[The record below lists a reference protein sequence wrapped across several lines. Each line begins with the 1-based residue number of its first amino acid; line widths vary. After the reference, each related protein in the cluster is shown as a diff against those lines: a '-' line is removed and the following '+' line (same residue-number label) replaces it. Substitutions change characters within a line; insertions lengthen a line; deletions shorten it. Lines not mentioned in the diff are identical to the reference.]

1 VFILLKLISAGGL
14 DYFKG
19 RLFKQYIASRK
30 RLPFFILIYRIK
42 IRMVAYFVGKW
53 CTLPLVAE
61 CWWQKA
67 KGSIIK
73 YSFLF
78 GLILEKLDI
87 KEKGEILNGNYHY
100 NFALGIFLLSLICL
114 LNLINVIAYLIVS
127 SLFNINNVESKY
139 PKFKNIIKYFHNTS
153 LYFVIFEGIICLL
166 FLLAIVIFSLLE
178 IYLR

>member
-1 VFILLKLISAGGL
+1 MFFLLKKISAVGL
-14 DYFKG
+14 GYFKS
-19 RLFKQYIASRK
+19 RLFKLKQYIAS
-30 RLPFFILIYRIK
+30 LPLAR
-42 IRMVAYFVGKW
+42 W
-53 CTLPLVAE
+53 CILPLVAE

-127 SLFNINNVESKY
+127 NLFTINNVESKY
-139 PKFKNIIKYFHNTS
+139 PKFQKIIKYFANTS